1 MEFGPIFRSLL
12 RNRARVILIVAEVAL
27 TLAIV
32 ANCLGLILDTRAKL
46 ARPSGFDDEHLIAI
60 YSNPFDDRLRDPKL
74 LNQLADQDRRALAA
88 VAGVR
93 AISETSLRPW
103 ESSGSRTSVR
113 VPGTHNEPVPTQ
125 NAQADPG
132 LFDALGLPIVQ
143 GRGFTEA
150 EYDHGADAPPG
161 EVLPVVVSR
170 ALADQLY
177 PSGDAVGKAIA
188 FTDESQRFTIVG
200 IVDRFYNPF
209 ANVSEKIMLSPGRSV
224 GFDFGAHYLVR
235 TQGSPGPLLPQLEK
249 ALLAVDKGR
258 LLRLRTVVEDR
269 DEYQGRDRLLVASLD
284 AVMALLVL
292 VTALGIVG
300 LTAFSGGERPPGRPP
315 PRPRGGRPA
324 VHRPPLPA
332 GELDGDQL
340 RRRPRGAARLRPQLR
355 HRHLGGRSEAE
366 PGHGGRR
373 RPGPVDDRPRRGA
386 RPRPAGGAG
395 TAGDRDAERVG
406 GRVGTG
412 EGQG

>member
-150 EYDHGADAPPG
+150 EYDPGADAPPG

-258 LLRLRTVVEDR
+258 LLRLRTTVENR
-269 DEYQGRDRLLVASLD
+269 DELHGRDRLLVASLD

-300 LTAFSGGERPPGRPP
+300 LTAFSVAERQRQIGT
-315 PRPRGGRPA
+315 
-324 VHRPPLPA
+324 
-332 GELDGDQL
+332 
-340 RRRPRGAARLRPQLR
+340 RRALGADRMAIVRHFLLENWMVNSFGVLLGAALAYGLNFG
-355 HRHLGGRSEAE
+355 LVTWVA
-366 PGHGGRR
+366 
-373 RPGPVDDRPRRGA
+373 GA
-386 RPRPAGGAG
+386 RLSPGVVAVGAVGLWTIGLGAALGPA
-395 TAGDRDAERVG
+395 
-406 GRVGTG
+406 
-412 EGQG
+412 

>member
-161 EVLPVVVSR
+161 EVLPVVVSC

-177 PSGDAVGKAIA
+177 PAGGALGKTIADA
-188 FTDESQRFTIVG
+188 DESQRFTIVG

-269 DEYQGRDRLLVASLD
+269 DEYHGRDRLLVASLD

-300 LTAFSGGERPPGRPP
+300 LTSFSVAERQRQIGTR
-315 PRPRGGRPA
+315 RALGADRLAIVRHFLLENWMVTSFGVVLGVLLAYGLNFGIVTWVAGAKLSPA
-324 VHRPPLPA
+324 TVAA
-332 GELDGDQL
+332 GAVALWTIGL
-340 RRRPRGAARLRPQLR
+340 GAA
-355 HRHLGGRSEAE
+355 LGPAL
-366 PGHGGRR
+366 
-373 RPGPVDDRPRRGA
+373 RGA
-386 RPRPAGGAG
+386 RVPPAIA
-395 TAGDRDAERVG
+395 TRNV
-406 GRVGTG
+406 
-412 EGQG
+412 